1 MSTKIKMIL
10 MACYLLSAGALI
22 TANGAIAKECYD
34 SNKDFADSSEL
45 RKTNNKFLL
54 AMVIMGPI
62 CIVCALLGI
71 VVAIRAPV

>member
-34 SNKDFADSSEL
+34 NNKEFADSNAI

-54 AMVIMGPI
+54 YMVIIGPI

-71 VVAIRAPV
+71 VVAIKAP

>member
-34 SNKDFADSSEL
+34 NNKPFADSSEI

-54 AMVIMGPI
+54 GMVIMGPI
-62 CIVCALLGI
+62 CIVCALMGI
-71 VVAIRAPV
+71 VLAIRIP

>member
-1 MSTKIKMIL
+1 MSGKIKMIM

-34 SNKDFADSSEL
+34 NNKPFADSNAI
-45 RKTNNKFLL
+45 RKQNNKFLL
-54 AMVIMGPI
+54 GMVIMGPI

-71 VVAIRAPV
+71 LLAIRLP

>member
-1 MSTKIKMIL
+1 MIL

-34 SNKDFADSSEL
+34 NNQKFADSSEI

-54 AMVIMGPI
+54 YMVIMGPF
-62 CIVCALLGI
+62 CIICALLGI
-71 VVAIRAPV
+71 VVAVKIP

>member
-1 MSTKIKMIL
+1 MSSKLKMVM

-34 SNKDFADSSEL
+34 NNKPFADSSEL

-54 AMVIMGPI
+54 YMVIMGPL
-62 CIVCALLGI
+62 CIICALLGI
-71 VVAIRAPV
+71 VVAIKMP

>member
-1 MSTKIKMIL
+1 MSSKVKMIL

-34 SNKDFADSSEL
+34 NNKSFADSNSI

-54 AMVIMGPI
+54 GMVITGPV
-62 CIVCALLGI
+62 CILCALLGI
-71 VVAIRAPV
+71 VVAIKAA

>member
-1 MSTKIKMIL
+1 MSSKLKMVL

-34 SNKDFADSSEL
+34 NNKDFADSNAI

-54 AMVIMGPI
+54 YMVIIGPI

-71 VVAIRAPV
+71 FVAVRMP

>member
-1 MSTKIKMIL
+1 MSTKIKMIM

-34 SNKDFADSSEL
+34 NNQTFADSSDL

-54 AMVIMGPI
+54 YMVIIGPI

-71 VVAIRAPV
+71 VVAVRVP

>member
-34 SNKDFADSSEL
+34 NNKPFADSSEL

-54 AMVIMGPI
+54 GMVITGPI
-62 CIVCALLGI
+62 CMVCALLGL
-71 VVAIRAPV
+71 VMAIRVG

>member
-34 SNKDFADSSEL
+34 NNQPFAESSEL

-54 AMVIMGPI
+54 SMVIMGPI
-62 CIVCALLGI
+62 CIVCAILGI
-71 VVAIRAPV
+71 VVAARV

>member
-1 MSTKIKMIL
+1 MSTKIKMIM

-34 SNKDFADSSEL
+34 NNKPFADSSAI
-45 RKTNNKFLL
+45 RKQNNKFLVH
-54 AMVIMGPI
+54 MVIIGPI

-71 VVAIRAPV
+71 FIAVRV

>member
-34 SNKDFADSSEL
+34 NNKPFASSSEL

-62 CIVCALLGI
+62 CILCALMGI
-71 VVAIRAPV
+71 VLAIRIP

>member
-34 SNKDFADSSEL
+34 NNTAFADSSEL

-54 AMVIMGPI
+54 YMVIIGPI

-71 VVAIRAPV
+71 VVAIKAP

>member
-1 MSTKIKMIL
+1 MIL

-34 SNKDFADSSEL
+34 NNQKFVDSSEI

-54 AMVIMGPI
+54 YMVIIGPI
-62 CIVCALLGI
+62 CILCALMGI
-71 VVAIRAPV
+71 VVGARV

>member
-1 MSTKIKMIL
+1 MSSKIKMIL

-34 SNKDFADSSEL
+34 NNKPFADSSEM

-54 AMVIMGPI
+54 SMVIMGPI

-71 VVAIRAPV
+71 VVAVRAP

>member
-1 MSTKIKMIL
+1 MIL

-34 SNKDFADSSEL
+34 NNTAFADSSEL

-54 AMVIMGPI
+54 YMVIIGPI

-71 VVAIRAPV
+71 VIGARV

>member
-34 SNKDFADSSEL
+34 ANKEFAGNSDIH
-45 RKTNNKFLL
+45 KTNNKFLL

-62 CIVCALLGI
+62 CILCALMGI
-71 VVAIRAPV
+71 VVAIRAP

>member
-1 MSTKIKMIL
+1 MVL

-34 SNKDFADSSEL
+34 NNQKFADSSDL

-54 AMVIMGPI
+54 AMVVMGPI
-62 CIVCALLGI
+62 CILCALMGV
-71 VVAIRAPV
+71 VVAIRIP

>member
-34 SNKDFADSSEL
+34 NNQTFAESSEL

-54 AMVIMGPI
+54 SMVIMGPI

-71 VVAIRAPV
+71 VIAIKAP

>member
-1 MSTKIKMIL
+1 

-34 SNKDFADSSEL
+34 NNKTFADSSEL

-62 CIVCALLGI
+62 CILCALMGI
-71 VVAIRAPV
+71 VVAIRAP

>member
-34 SNKDFADSSEL
+34 NNQPFAESSEL

-54 AMVIMGPI
+54 GMVITGPV

-71 VVAIRAPV
+71 VLAIKAG

>member
-34 SNKDFADSSEL
+34 NNDKFANSSEL

-71 VVAIRAPV
+71 VIAVRAPV

>member
-1 MSTKIKMIL
+1 MIL

-34 SNKDFADSSEL
+34 NNTAFADSSEL

-54 AMVIMGPI
+54 YMVIIGPI

-71 VVAIRAPV
+71 VVAIKAP